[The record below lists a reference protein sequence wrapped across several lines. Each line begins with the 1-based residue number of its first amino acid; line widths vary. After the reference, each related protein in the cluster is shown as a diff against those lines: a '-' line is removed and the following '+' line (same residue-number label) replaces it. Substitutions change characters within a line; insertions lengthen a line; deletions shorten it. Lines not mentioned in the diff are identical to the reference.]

1 MEVTIKELKDEA
13 IKRMEL
19 LKLKRVAIQA
29 FKDINTV
36 YVSNLSGNLTITN
49 IEQKELIEEL
59 EEDKNILIYHLI
71 HQTTQNRDVLY
82 CLFVDSNKE
91 NWKADKEDLVKQFAV
106 TICCTK
112 IKSINE
118 IGVWVDDGQI
128 KEIK

>member
-19 LKLKRVAIQA
+19 LKLKSVAIQA

-82 CLFVDSNKE
+82 CLFVDNNKE

>member
-19 LKLKRVAIQA
+19 LKLKSVAIQA

-112 IKSINE
+112 IRSINE

>member
-19 LKLKRVAIQA
+19 LKLKSVAIQA

-36 YVSNLSGNLTITN
+36 YVSNLGGDLTITN

-118 IGVWVDDGQI
+118 IGVLVNNGQI

>member
-1 MEVTIKELKDEA
+1 MEVTVEELKNEA
-13 IKRMEL
+13 IKRMEI
-19 LKLKRVAIQA
+19 LKLKDEIIQA
-29 FKDINTV
+29 FKDSNTL
-36 YVSNLSGNLTITN
+36 YTSNIKGDLTVAN

-59 EEDKNILIYHLI
+59 EKDKNILIYHLI

-118 IGVWVDDGQI
+118 IGVWVNNGQI

>member
-19 LKLKRVAIQA
+19 LKLKSVAIQA

-49 IEQKELIEEL
+49 IKQKELIEEL

>member
-19 LKLKRVAIQA
+19 LKLKSVAIQA

-36 YVSNLSGNLTITN
+36 YVSNLGGDLTITN

-118 IGVWVDDGQI
+118 IGVWVNNGQI

>member
-19 LKLKRVAIQA
+19 LKLKSVAIQA

-82 CLFVDSNKE
+82 CLYVDSNKE

-118 IGVWVDDGQI
+118 IGVWVNNGQI

>member
-13 IKRMEL
+13 IKRMEI
-19 LKLKRVAIQA
+19 LKLKSVAIQA

-36 YVSNLSGNLTITN
+36 YVSNLGGDLSITN

-71 HQTTQNRDVLY
+71 RRTTKNRDVLY

-118 IGVWVDDGQI
+118 IGVWVKDGQI

>member
-19 LKLKRVAIQA
+19 LKLKSVAIQA

-82 CLFVDSNKE
+82 CLYVDSNKE

-106 TICCTK
+106 TIVVPK
-112 IKSINE
+112 
-118 IGVWVDDGQI
+118 
-128 KEIK
+128 